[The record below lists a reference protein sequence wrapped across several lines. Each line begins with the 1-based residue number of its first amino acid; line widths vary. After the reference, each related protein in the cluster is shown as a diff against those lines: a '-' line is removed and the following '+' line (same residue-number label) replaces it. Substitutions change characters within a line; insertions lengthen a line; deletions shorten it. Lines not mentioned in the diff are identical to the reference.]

1 MIIKNK
7 ENKCSTI
14 GSSLLPILEQFG
26 IDIIFGIPGVH
37 TVEIYRGLPKTI
49 IKHITPRHEQGAG
62 FMADGYFRV
71 SGKPGVCLVITGPGL
86 TNILTAIAQARAD
99 SIPMLII
106 SSVNPYDKTGK
117 SSGLLHELPNQQKL
131 LKNIAISSITVKKTK
146 DLLPAIKKSFLK
158 MLGERPGPV
167 HLEIPTNVLNY
178 KYPKLKKR
186 NLSVKKKKIKT
197 SEKKIHEVAN
207 YLTNAKYP
215 VLLLGGGARGCDKY
229 ILQIVEKLS
238 SYVITTI
245 NARGLLGD
253 HCMCIPASPTLNTVR
268 NELKKADIILAIG
281 TEFGETDYDMYN
293 DGNFP
298 TLKKVIRVDINK
310 NQLSKNIQPHLSL
323 RSDAIYFCKKL
334 SEILLFRRNY
344 KKLSLQTPER
354 ARIIRKLCLKEIEP
368 KLKIP
373 LNLISTISSNFPN
386 AILVGDSTQPIYAG
400 NLYTNTAKQ
409 GKWFNSAT
417 GYGTLGYAPPASIG
431 AKLAKPKKPVICI
444 VGDGGLQ
451 FSLSELITASEERVP
466 VIFLIWNS
474 FGYKEIKDFMVSEN
488 VNPIGVDI
496 KPPNLKIQAAAFN
509 LLYYG
514 LINRNNLVKTL
525 KKAIKEKKPS
535 ILEIREN
542 EY

>member
-334 SEILLFRRNY
+334 SEILLFRMNY

-451 FSLSELITASEERVP
+451 FSLSELITASEEQIP

>member
-37 TVEIYRGLPKTI
+37 TVEIYRGLPKTT

-253 HCMCIPASPTLNTVR
+253 HCMCIPASPTLSHLPSTG
-268 NELKKADIILAIG
+268 KPCIPAI
-281 TEFGETDYDMYN
+281 
-293 DGNFP
+293 
-298 TLKKVIRVDINK
+298 
-310 NQLSKNIQPHLSL
+310 
-323 RSDAIYFCKKL
+323 
-334 SEILLFRRNY
+334 
-344 KKLSLQTPER
+344 
-354 ARIIRKLCLKEIEP
+354 
-368 KLKIP
+368 
-373 LNLISTISSNFPN
+373 
-386 AILVGDSTQPIYAG
+386 
-400 NLYTNTAKQ
+400 
-409 GKWFNSAT
+409 
-417 GYGTLGYAPPASIG
+417 
-431 AKLAKPKKPVICI
+431 
-444 VGDGGLQ
+444 
-451 FSLSELITASEERVP
+451 
-466 VIFLIWNS
+466 
-474 FGYKEIKDFMVSEN
+474 
-488 VNPIGVDI
+488 
-496 KPPNLKIQAAAFN
+496 AA
-509 LLYYG
+509 
-514 LINRNNLVKTL
+514 
-525 KKAIKEKKPS
+525 
-535 ILEIREN
+535 
-542 EY
+542 